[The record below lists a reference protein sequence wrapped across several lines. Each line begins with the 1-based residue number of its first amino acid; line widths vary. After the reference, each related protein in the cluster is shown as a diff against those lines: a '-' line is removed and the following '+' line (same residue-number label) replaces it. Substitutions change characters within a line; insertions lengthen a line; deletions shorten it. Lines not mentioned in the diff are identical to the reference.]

1 MLTDSAKIQYLCTLL
16 HGEELRQLHM
26 QSVEVVS
33 TITAHLNRIILGLAT
48 YFSINSLSKHKRA
61 MLHGM
66 RKPSE

>member
-48 YFSINSLSKHKRA
+48 YFFY
-61 MLHGM
+61 
-66 RKPSE
+66 